1 MNIFN
6 EDINI
11 IEWLIINVDGNYRIV
26 GLVGGDH
33 EYPIHIVSSP
43 IIKSSGD
50 NIFKTEDQNVY
61 ILRQDYPPCFSD
73 KYRNNFEDRMIYVLR
88 DPRRN
93 SFGREIEYKI
103 ASLDELR
110 TAFG

>member
-1 MNIFN
+1 MDIFN
-6 EDINI
+6 DDINL
-11 IEWLIINVDGNYRIV
+11 IEWLIISVDGNYRIV

-33 EYPIHIVSSP
+33 EYPIHIVSSM
-43 IIKSSGD
+43 IINSSGD

-61 ILRQDYPPCFSD
+61 ILRKDYPPCFSD
-73 KYRNNFEDRMIYVLR
+73 KYRDNFKDRMIYVLK

-93 SFGREIEYKI
+93 SFGREIEYNI

-110 TAFG
+110 ASVG

>member
-1 MNIFN
+1 MDIFN
-6 EDINI
+6 DDINL
-11 IEWLIINVDGNYRIV
+11 IEWMIIKVEGNYRIV

-33 EYPIHIVSSP
+33 EYPIVIVSSP
-43 IIKSSGD
+43 IIKSSGE
-50 NIFKTEDQNVY
+50 NIFATEDKNVY

-110 TAFG
+110 AAFG